1 MYAGVELRRRFSLLA
16 FILAIGALAAVRLMP
31 PAVAQDPDAAPS
43 LTINQLD
50 ASAYP
55 QLRAIVTVLDGRGIP
70 ARGLAA
76 AQFQAFDGNT
86 QLTALGAVAAMD
98 QDLQLNAVITIDVS
112 GSMEGDPLTSAKAAA
127 TEFVQSLGPND
138 RAALISFSDEVTPVL
153 PLTNDKTAL
162 AAAIAGLQASGG
174 TALYEGVQVSA
185 YLAGSVATQGQ
196 RAVVIL
202 LSDGENET
210 RASDASAETSLQ
222 IAGGSGIPIYPIGF
236 GSLTDV
242 AYLESLAAVTSGQ
255 FRAATP
261 GTIADVYAELSD
273 LLRSQYIVTV
283 RDDSPADGSEGTLQ
297 IVAFVGSSPA
307 ASIATFKRGTPA
319 PPPVPIVQPAAPSP
333 LEDGGGSDNRYAT
346 VFGGVVA
353 LVTLIGAGAF
363 FRRWQQQ
370 RRAVAHQLEVVAPNA
385 RLAAAQG
392 VPRRM
397 GAYAPASSVATL
409 TVETGTGRLL
419 ERGGEG
425 RDVEIG
431 AGPLI
436 LGTSP
441 RRCQLL
447 LHDGGSIAPEHARI
461 WLRGGRYVLH
471 HVGGM
476 SRKTLV
482 NGQEADWVA
491 LDPGDEIAIGQWR
504 FVFEDASEPA
514 I

>member
-1 MYAGVELRRRFSLLA
+1 MRRRFFLLA
-16 FILAIGALAAVRLMP
+16 FILAIGALTAVRFAP
-31 PAVAQDPDAAPS
+31 FAVAQDPDPAPS

-55 QLRAIVTVLDGRGIP
+55 QLRAIVTVLDGRGVP
-70 ARGLAA
+70 ARGLLP

-86 QLTALGAVAAMD
+86 QLSVTGAVAAMD

-112 GSMEGDPLTSAKAAA
+112 GSMEGEPLASAKAAA

-138 RAALISFSDEVTPVL
+138 RAAIISFSDEVTPVL

-162 AAAIAGLQASGG
+162 IVAIAGLQAGGG

-185 YLAGSVATQGQ
+185 YLAGTAATQGQ
-196 RAVVIL
+196 RAVAII
-202 LSDGENET
+202 LSDGENATET
-210 RASDASAETSLQ
+210 SDATGESSLQ
-222 IAGGSGIPIYPIGF
+222 IAQGSGIPIYPIGF

-242 AYLESLAAVTSGQ
+242 PYLESLAAVTSGQ
-255 FRAATP
+255 FRAATT
-261 GTIADVYAELSD
+261 GTITDVYAELSD

-283 RDDSPADGSEGTLQ
+283 RDDSPADGSDGTLQ
-297 IVAFVGSSPA
+297 IVAFVGPSPA
-307 ASIATFKRGTPA
+307 ASIATFKRGAPA
-319 PPPVPIVQPAAPSP
+319 PPPVPAAQPADPSP
-333 LEDGGGSDNRYAT
+333 LEEGNGSGNRYAL

-353 LVTLIGAGAF
+353 LVALGGAAVA
-363 FRRWQQQ
+363 FRRWQAQ
-370 RRAVAHQLEVVAPNA
+370 RRTVAHQLQVVAPNA

-397 GAYAPASSVATL
+397 GAYAPAGNVATL
-409 TVETGTGRLL
+409 TVETGTGRLV

-425 RDVEIG
+425 RDLEIG
-431 AGPLI
+431 SGPLI

-441 RRCQLL
+441 RRCQVV

-491 LDPGDEIAIGQWR
+491 LDPGDEIVIGQWR
-504 FVFEDASEPA
+504 FLFEDGSEPA
-514 I
+514 T